1 MNFLFACEN
10 KIYKYFFEYLESLKK
25 YIKHDFLLFSNEK
38 KVIKNVEKY
47 DILIFMHNLP
57 NFILENE
64 NLKKKSFVINTEQI
78 TKKENFDKI
87 KNFNVNIIDYSYSNI
102 LLLEKELKI
111 NSIYFPYVIN
121 KKEIY
126 NFEKTNGICFMG
138 LLSER
143 RLKILKELKKN
154 GIDVTIIKNM
164 YMGEQDDIL
173 FKHKILINI
182 HYYDDY
188 NIYESLRCD
197 RCVFNKMIVIT
208 EKSLY
213 DDINI
218 FNKKNKII
226 IENYNDLVK
235 KIKEIYENYEIY
247 YNKLFCDYEN
257 FMEEYEKEQNDIY
270 KNGLEKIKNI
280 NQL

>member
-1 MNFLFACEN
+1 MIVFFCE
-10 KIYKYFFEYLESLKK
+10 KKTYKFFFEYSESLKK
-25 YIKHDFLLFSNEK
+25 YIKHDFVLFSNEK
-38 KVIKNVEKY
+38 KVIKNAKKY
-47 DILIFMHNLP
+47 DILFFVQNLP
-57 NFILENE
+57 DFILENE
-64 NLKKKSFVINTEQI
+64 NLKKKSLVINTEQF
-78 TKKENFDKI
+78 TKKDNIDKI

-126 NFEKTNGICFMG
+126 NFEKTSGICFIG

-143 RLKILKELKKN
+143 RLKILNELKKN
-154 GIDVTIIKNM
+154 GIDVTIIKNIFM
-164 YMGEQDDIL
+164 EEKDDIL

-182 HYYDDY
+182 HYDDDY

-197 RCVFNKMIVIT
+197 RCVFNKMIVIS

-226 IENYNDLVK
+226 IENYNNLVK
-235 KIKEIYENYEIY
+235 KIEEIYKNYEIY
-247 YNKLFCDYEN
+247 YNKIFGDYEN
-257 FMEEYEKEQNDIY
+257 FMEDYEKEQDDIY